1 MVDLERSILRH
12 RLGFVTMGM
21 WFALV
26 AFVLCPAASGQEEQ
40 SIIALERMGD
50 AFSSVAEKA
59 SPAVVGIK
67 AEWTVQQPVAAIPGL
82 PEDFFDFFFRRRRP
96 QQGPDEQPRER
107 RRRAQGS
114 GFIISTDG
122 HILTNSHMVDQAER
136 LEVELR
142 NGKTLEAKVIG
153 TDPESDVAVVKV
165 DASDLSTLEMA
176 DSDALKVG
184 EWVLAIGSPLGL
196 THTVTAGIVSAT
208 GRSGLRIASYENFI
222 QTDAAINVGN
232 SGGPLI
238 DLRGRAVGINTA
250 IVGPGGGNIGI
261 GFAIPMN
268 MAKDIADQLI
278 RTGSVERGY
287 LGVVPQEVTEEM
299 AEAFG
304 LDEARGVAIPQVTE
318 GSAADKAG
326 LRRHDIILEFDGTPV
341 DSDTQFR
348 NLVAARAPGETVNV
362 VILRDGARQTLRVT
376 LARRPSIEEMRGE
389 VEEPSPPSGTE
400 QLGLAVQNLTA
411 DLARQ
416 FGYEDQTGVIVAR
429 VVPGSEAARK
439 GIRPGFLI
447 EEVDRQEVQNVD
459 QFERAVRASLA
470 DGRVVLLV
478 SDGQTS
484 RYVVLSVSESNR

>member
-1 MVDLERSILRH
+1 MIDLKRSRH
-12 RLGFVTMGM
+12 QHRAPYVTTAL
-21 WFALV
+21 WIALV
-26 AFVLCPAASGQEEQ
+26 LLVRCPGASGQAQ
-40 SIIALERMGD
+40 NSIAALEQIGD
-50 AFSSVAEKA
+50 AFSSVAEEA
-59 SPAVVGIK
+59 SPAVVGIR
-67 AEWTVQQPVAAIPGL
+67 AEWIVRQPAAEVPRQF
-82 PEDFFDFFFRRRRP
+82 EDFFDFFFRRPRP
-96 QQGPDEQPRER
+96 QQQPEGQPRER

-114 GFIISTDG
+114 GFIISAEG

-142 NGKTLEAKVIG
+142 DGQTISAEIVG
-153 TDPESDVAVVKV
+153 TDPESDVAVIKV
-165 DASDLSTLEMA
+165 NLNDLPTLTMA

-208 GRSGLRIASYENFI
+208 GRRGLRIAGYENFI

-278 RTGSVERGY
+278 QTGSVERGY
-287 LGVVPQEVTEEM
+287 LGVVPQEVTQEM
-299 AEAFG
+299 AEVFG
-304 LDEARGVAIPQVTE
+304 LDEATGVVIPQVTE

-326 LRRHDIILEFDGTPV
+326 LQRRDVILEFDGQRM
-341 DSDTQFR
+341 DSEIEFR
-348 NLVAARAPGETVNV
+348 NMVAERAPGTTVDLLIVRNG
-362 VILRDGARQTLRVT
+362 DRQTLTVT
-376 LARRPSIEEMRGE
+376 LDRRPSVEQMRRE
-389 VEEPSPPSGTE
+389 REEPSPPEGTE
-400 QLGLAVQNLTA
+400 QLGLAVQDLTR

-416 FGYEDQTGVIVAR
+416 FGHEGRTGVIVTR
-429 VVPGSEAARK
+429 VIPGSEAARK

-447 EEVDRQEVQNVD
+447 EEVDGQEVQNVD
-459 QFERAVRASLA
+459 GFVRAVRESLL
-470 DGRVVLLV
+470 DGRVVFLA

-484 RYVVLSVSESNR
+484 RYVVLNVSAPNR